1 MTKLELEKRISEL
14 ENERNQLYNDLE
26 YYRDMEQRVLEIEKK
41 AMDILDKFPIK
52 NWNYFIT
59 RMKIENLYT
68 QEFEDFVND
77 YLKFYND

>member
-1 MTKLELEKRISEL
+1 MTKPELEKRILEL
-14 ENERNQLYNDLE
+14 ENERNQLYNDLD
-26 YYRDMEQRVLEIEKK
+26 YYRDMEQRSWEIEKK
-41 AMDILDKFPIK
+41 AMDILDEFPI
-52 NWNYFIT
+52 NDWDNFIT

>member
-1 MTKLELEKRISEL
+1 MTKPELEKRILEL
-14 ENERNQLYNDLE
+14 ENERNQLYNDLD
-26 YYRDMEQRVLEIEKK
+26 YYRDMEQRALEIEKK
-41 AMDILDKFPIK
+41 AMDILDEFPI
-52 NWNYFIT
+52 NDWDNFIT